1 MLYNTNELCTN
12 PVQIGGDKMTKE
24 VSKRLAM
31 DLVIEMFKT
40 NPTIA
45 PWENTAVQFADF
57 IKKLVEELETV

>member
-1 MLYNTNELCTN
+1 
-12 PVQIGGDKMTKE
+12 MTKE

-31 DLVIEMFKT
+31 DLVIEMCKT

-45 PWENTAVQFADF
+45 PCENTAVQVADF